1 MHRVTHI
8 LFRIHLG
15 LSVLWFTLLFRL
27 EDPPLQELVGESLFS
42 TITTTLST
50 PLLIFTALHD
60 WGLSHP
66 TNPLREALTF
76 AICTP
81 LNSLVAAWLLSLVY
95 RHFIK
100 PDPLPET
107 PDTTRIPTSP
117 NPVHPNKPKA
127 PLKLTNIRSIKL
139 VTFPTMTVDYD
150 AIQLHYEDGSI
161 CEINE
166 SDDGF
171 QDTANQL
178 SEHYQITPP
187 ISLRFPIG
195 YGEALQVYPAPTE
208 NHFPPRPQ
216 PSPAPLTAEHVY
228 MLALLD
234 KAGAEKA
241 MIQWAVARL
250 EEGCE
255 GESTILLA
263 GADHEDEYTIGYLF
277 HKALQESSFTPPLD
291 DEEAAWLEQQIC
303 REMLAGHLTPQLGLD
318 YLLQACP
325 QCGYSDIL
333 HKWEELYDAID
344 MLRSEGQNY
353 DSHAGMTLATI
364 DDHILQQARQVLDE
378 SQQP

>member
-42 TITTTLST
+42 TITITLST

-76 AICTP
+76 TICTP

-107 PDTTRIPTSP
+107 PDTTLIPTSP
-117 NPVHPNKPKA
+117 NPVHPNKLKA
-127 PLKLTNIRSIKL
+127 P
-139 VTFPTMTVDYD
+139 
-150 AIQLHYEDGSI
+150 AAE
-161 CEINE
+161 
-166 SDDGF
+166 
-171 QDTANQL
+171 QD
-178 SEHYQITPP
+178 
-187 ISLRFPIG
+187 
-195 YGEALQVYPAPTE
+195 
-208 NHFPPRPQ
+208 HFPPRPQ
-216 PSPAPLTAEHVY
+216 PSPAPFTTEHVY
-228 MLALLD
+228 MLALLG

-263 GADHEDEYTIGYLF
+263 GADHEDEDTIGYLF

-318 YLLQACP
+318 YLLRACT

-333 HKWEELYDAID
+333 HKWEKLYDAID